1 MLKKPRVKSK
11 VEAQWSSLYSAPTA
25 PRGRGGRALKRD
37 LLHATIAK
45 KGPIRISALR
55 QEPTYTSNGLKQ
67 LSEDGAITCEFVA
80 VDQDLF
86 ANDKVLPDVPPHLN
100 EQQTQAV
107 DILTKHE
114 GFGGFLLRGIT
125 GSGKTEVYLRVIEAT
140 LKRNQGA
147 LVLVPEIALTPQLVQ
162 RFRARLGDR
171 IAVLHSGMSDQKDL
185 PTGPVFNQE
194 KLSSQLVRALPSLH
208 QFPI

>member
-1 MLKKPRVKSK
+1 MVVHLS
-11 VEAQWSSLYSAPTA
+11 EIF
-25 PRGRGGRALKRD
+25 
-37 LLHATIAK
+37 LHATIAK

-67 LSEDGAITCEFVA
+67 LLKDGAITCEFVA

-125 GSGKTEVYLRVIEAT
+125 GSGKTEVYLRVIE
-140 LKRNQGA
+140 G
-147 LVLVPEIALTPQLVQ
+147 PSSEIKARLSSYPRLPLTPQLVQ
-162 RFRARLGDR
+162 RFRT
-171 IAVLHSGMSDQKDL
+171 
-185 PTGPVFNQE
+185 P
-194 KLSSQLVRALPSLH
+194 
-208 QFPI
+208 